1 MADPDFLGRGWKYL
15 REKPVSVM
23 NRSIAISEGED
34 SIKESIMII
43 LGTSKGERVMR
54 PDFGCNINELVFAPN
69 DTSTA
74 TLLVFYIR
82 EALMKWEPRIEVN
95 DVNIAP
101 DKDEGNKLLAD
112 IEYTVKTSNTK
123 NNLVYPFYLERG
135 GIL

>member
-1 MADPDFLGRGWKYL
+1 MEKPDFLGRGWKYL

-74 TLLVFYIR
+74 TLLVFYIK

-95 DVNIAP
+95 AVNIAP

-112 IEYTVKTSNTK
+112 IEYTVKTSNSK

>member
-1 MADPDFLGRGWKYL
+1 MAVPDFLGRGWKYL
-15 REKPVSVM
+15 REKPVSVI
-23 NRSIAISEGED
+23 SGEIAISEGED

-74 TLLVFYIR
+74 TLLGFHIR
-82 EALMKWEPRIEVN
+82 EALLKWEPRIEVN

-135 GIL
+135 GVL